1 MTNYRSYTHLEKLDK
16 DVVKDILHC
25 NHIIIQV
32 KLDGSNA
39 CVWDAGDGTV
49 ACGSRKRNLSATSDN
64 GGFYNYIN
72 TSTDPEVGFLR
83 NFCKDHPNYIV
94 YGEFLGVP
102 GQKLLGTIKDYV
114 ESGFFIF
121 DVFDASTGEYLPYA
135 TWSKFFED
143 NYHRVVPLIADLDHI
158 HCGVTIETLI
168 DAYADKTNF
177 NMPDGMRG
185 EGLVIKAEPS
195 YRDIYGNIQI
205 GKIVLDEFHARKKQ
219 KIKAPAMTADE
230 CINAFVENY
239 CTAAF
244 MAKEQN
250 KVMLALGMDE
260 WKNNGKCIGMTIQ
273 GCLNELMQEE
283 FWDYFKKHLVVLDLA
298 ALKYAIE
305 VKVRKF
311 LGLIQF
317 QEIVAW
323 QLKHLVDNLLFLC
336 YSKIK
341 L

>member
-25 NHIIIQV
+25 NHIIIQA

-83 NFCKDHPNYIV
+83 NFCKDHPDYIV

-102 GQKLLGTIKDYV
+102 GQKLLGAIKDYV

-135 TWSKFFED
+135 TWSKFFEN

-177 NMPDGMRG
+177 NMPEGMRG

-219 KIKAPAMTADE
+219 KVKAPAMTADE

-311 LGLIQF
+311 LGLI
-317 QEIVAW
+317 
-323 QLKHLVDNLLFLC
+323 
-336 YSKIK
+336 
-341 L
+341 

>member
-25 NHIIIQV
+25 NHIIIQA

-83 NFCKDHPNYIV
+83 NFCKDHPDYIV

-135 TWSKFFED
+135 TWSKFFEN

-195 YRDIYGNIQI
+195 YRDVYGNIQI

-219 KIKAPAMTADE
+219 KVKAPAMTADE

-260 WKNNGKCIGMTIQ
+260 WENKGKCIGMTIQ

-311 LGLIQF
+311 LGLI
-317 QEIVAW
+317 
-323 QLKHLVDNLLFLC
+323 
-336 YSKIK
+336 
-341 L
+341 

>member
-49 ACGSRKRNLSATSDN
+49 ACGSRKRNLSTTSDN

-83 NFCKDHPNYIV
+83 NFCKDHPDYIV

-121 DVFDASTGEYLPYA
+121 DVFDASIGEYLPYA

-143 NYHRVVPLIADLDHI
+143 SYHRVVPLIADLDHI

-219 KIKAPAMTADE
+219 KVKAPAMTADE

-298 ALKYAIE
+298 ILKHAIE
-305 VKVRKF
+305 IKVRKF
-311 LGLIQF
+311 LGLI
-317 QEIVAW
+317 
-323 QLKHLVDNLLFLC
+323 
-336 YSKIK
+336 
-341 L
+341 

>member
-1 MTNYRSYTHLEKLDK
+1 MANYRSYTHLEKLDK

-25 NHIIIQV
+25 DYIVLQP

-49 ACGSRKRNLSATSDN
+49 GCGSRKRNLSATSDN

-72 TSTDPEVGFLR
+72 TSTDPEVEFLR
-83 NFCKDHPNYIV
+83 DFCKDHPDYIV

-102 GQKLLGTIKDYV
+102 GQKLLGTIKDYI
-114 ESGFFIF
+114 EGGFFIF
-121 DVFDASTGEYLPYA
+121 DVFDTVTGEYLPYA

-158 HCGVTIETLI
+158 DSNITIESLI

-195 YRDIYGNIQI
+195 YRDVYGNIQI

-219 KIKAPAMTADE
+219 KVKAPAMTADE

-250 KVMLALGMDE
+250 KIMLALGMDKWE
-260 WKNNGKCIGMTIQ
+260 NNGKYIGIFLNKIIDTLMT
-273 GCLNELMQEE
+273 EE
-283 FWDYFKKHLVVLDLA
+283 MWSYFKKHLVVLDLA
-298 ALKYAIE
+298 ALKNAIQA
-305 VKVRKF
+305 KGRKF
-311 LGLIQF
+311 LGLI
-317 QEIVAW
+317 
-323 QLKHLVDNLLFLC
+323 
-336 YSKIK
+336 
-341 L
+341 

>member
-1 MTNYRSYTHLEKLDK
+1 MANYRSYTHLEKLDK
-16 DVVKDILHC
+16 DIVKDILKCEHL
-25 NHIIIQV
+25 IVQV
-32 KLDGSNA
+32 KLDGTCA

-49 ACGSRKRNLSATSDN
+49 ACGSRKRNLSTTSDN

-72 TSTDPEVGFLR
+72 TSTDPEVEFLR
-83 NFCKDHPNYIV
+83 NFCKDHPDYIV

-135 TWSKFFED
+135 IWSKFFED

-195 YRDIYGNIQI
+195 YRDVYGNIQI

-219 KIKAPAMTADE
+219 KVKAPAMTADE

-260 WKNNGKCIGMTIQ
+260 WENKGKCIGMTIQ

-298 ALKYAIE
+298 ALKQAIE

-311 LGLIQF
+311 LGLI
-317 QEIVAW
+317 
-323 QLKHLVDNLLFLC
+323 
-336 YSKIK
+336 
-341 L
+341 

>member
-25 NHIIIQV
+25 NHIIIQA

-39 CVWDAGDGTV
+39 CVWDAGDGTI

-83 NFCKDHPNYIV
+83 NFCKDHPDYIV

-135 TWSKFFED
+135 TWSKFFEN

-158 HCGVTIETLI
+158 HCGITIETLI

-177 NMPDGMRG
+177 NMPEGMRG

-195 YRDIYGNIQI
+195 YRDVYGNIQI

-219 KIKAPAMTADE
+219 KVKAPAMTADE

-260 WKNNGKCIGMTIQ
+260 WENKGKCIGMTIQ

-311 LGLIQF
+311 LGLI
-317 QEIVAW
+317 
-323 QLKHLVDNLLFLC
+323 
-336 YSKIK
+336 
-341 L
+341 

>member
-25 NHIIIQV
+25 NHIIIQA

-49 ACGSRKRNLSATSDN
+49 ACGSRKRNLSTTSDN

-72 TSTDPEVGFLR
+72 TSTDPEVEFLR
-83 NFCKDHPNYIV
+83 NFCKDHPDYIV

-121 DVFDASTGEYLPYA
+121 DVFDTSTGEYLPYA
-135 TWSKFFED
+135 TWSKFFEN

-158 HCGVTIETLI
+158 HCSVTIETLI

-195 YRDIYGNIQI
+195 YRDVYGNIQI

-219 KIKAPAMTADE
+219 RVKAPAMTADE

-260 WKNNGKCIGMTIQ
+260 WENKGKCIGMTIQ

-311 LGLIQF
+311 LGLI
-317 QEIVAW
+317 
-323 QLKHLVDNLLFLC
+323 
-336 YSKIK
+336 
-341 L
+341 

>member
-39 CVWDAGDGTV
+39 CVWDAGDGTI
-49 ACGSRKRNLSATSDN
+49 ACGSRKRNLSTTSDN

-83 NFCKDHPNYIV
+83 NFCKDHPDYIV

-135 TWSKFFED
+135 TWSKFFEN
-143 NYHRVVPLIADLDHI
+143 NYHRVVPLIADLNHI
-158 HCGVTIETLI
+158 HCDMTIETLI

-195 YRDIYGNIQI
+195 YRDVYGNIQI

-219 KIKAPAMTADE
+219 KVKAPAMTADE

-260 WKNNGKCIGMTIQ
+260 WENKGKCIGMTIQ

-298 ALKYAIE
+298 ALKHAIE

-311 LGLIQF
+311 LGLI
-317 QEIVAW
+317 
-323 QLKHLVDNLLFLC
+323 
-336 YSKIK
+336 
-341 L
+341 

>member
-1 MTNYRSYTHLEKLDK
+1 MANYRSYTHLEKLDK

-25 NHIIIQV
+25 DHIVIQP

-39 CVWDAGDGTV
+39 CVWDAGDGTI

-72 TSTDPEVGFLR
+72 TSTDPEVEFLR
-83 NFCKDHPNYIV
+83 DFCKDHSDYIV

-102 GQKLLGTIKDYV
+102 GQKLLGTIKDYI
-114 ESGFFIF
+114 EGGFFIF
-121 DVFDASTGEYLPYA
+121 DVFDTVTGEYLPYA

-143 NYHRVVPLIADLDHI
+143 NYHRVVPLIADLDHVDSNI
-158 HCGVTIETLI
+158 TIETLI

-177 NMPDGMRG
+177 NMPDGVRG

-195 YRDIYGNIQI
+195 YRDVYGNIQI
-205 GKIVLDEFHARKKQ
+205 GKIVLDEFHVRKKQ
-219 KIKAPAMTADE
+219 KVKAPAMTADE

-250 KVMLALGMDE
+250 KIMLALGMDE
-260 WKNNGKCIGMTIQ
+260 WENNGKCIGMFVNKIVD
-273 GCLNELMQEE
+273 ELMTEE
-283 FWDYFKKHLVVLDLA
+283 MWPYFKKYLVVLDLA
-298 ALKYAIE
+298 ALKNAIQA
-305 VKVRKF
+305 KGRKF
-311 LGLIQF
+311 LGLI
-317 QEIVAW
+317 
-323 QLKHLVDNLLFLC
+323 
-336 YSKIK
+336 
-341 L
+341 

>member
-25 NHIIIQV
+25 NHIIIQA

-83 NFCKDHPNYIV
+83 NFCKDHPDYIV

-121 DVFDASTGEYLPYA
+121 DVFDTSTGEYLPYA
-135 TWSKFFED
+135 TWSKFFEN

-158 HCGVTIETLI
+158 HYGVTIETLI

-219 KIKAPAMTADE
+219 KVKAPAMTADE

-260 WKNNGKCIGMTIQ
+260 WENKGKCIGMTIQ

-311 LGLIQF
+311 LGLI
-317 QEIVAW
+317 
-323 QLKHLVDNLLFLC
+323 
-336 YSKIK
+336 
-341 L
+341 

>member
-49 ACGSRKRNLSATSDN
+49 ACGSRKRNLSTTSDN

-83 NFCKDHPNYIV
+83 NFCKDHPDYIV

-121 DVFDASTGEYLPYA
+121 DVFDTSTGEYLPYA
-135 TWSKFFED
+135 TWSKFFEN
-143 NYHRVVPLIADLDHI
+143 NYHRVVPLIADLDNI

-219 KIKAPAMTADE
+219 KVKSPAMTADE

-260 WKNNGKCIGMTIQ
+260 WENKGKCIGMTIQ

-323 QLKHLVDNLLFLC
+323 LAKAP
-336 YSKIK
+336 S
-341 L
+341 

>member
-1 MTNYRSYTHLEKLDK
+1 MANYRSYTHLEKLDK

-25 NHIIIQV
+25 DHIVIQS

-49 ACGSRKRNLSATSDN
+49 GCGSRKRNLSATSDN

-72 TSTDPEVGFLR
+72 TSTDPEVEFLR
-83 NFCKDHPNYIV
+83 DFCKDHSDYIV

-102 GQKLLGTIKDYV
+102 GQKLLGTIKDYI
-114 ESGFFIF
+114 EGGFFIF
-121 DVFDASTGEYLPYA
+121 DVFDTITGEYLPYA
-135 TWSKFFED
+135 TWSKFFKD
-143 NYHRVVPLIADLDHI
+143 NYHRVVPLIADLDHVDSNI
-158 HCGVTIETLI
+158 TIETLI

-219 KIKAPAMTADE
+219 KAKAPAMTADE
-230 CINAFVENY
+230 CVNAFVENY

-250 KVMLALGMDE
+250 KIMLALGMDE
-260 WKNNGKCIGMTIQ
+260 WENNGKCIGFF
-273 GCLNELMQEE
+273 LNKIVDELMTEE
-283 FWDYFKKHLVVLDLA
+283 MWPYFKKHLVVLDLA
-298 ALKYAIE
+298 ALKNAIQT
-305 VKVRKF
+305 KGRKF
-311 LGLIQF
+311 LGLI
-317 QEIVAW
+317 
-323 QLKHLVDNLLFLC
+323 
-336 YSKIK
+336 
-341 L
+341 

>member
-1 MTNYRSYTHLEKLDK
+1 MANYRSYTHLEKLDK
-16 DVVKDILHC
+16 DVVKDILYC
-25 NHIIIQV
+25 DHIIIQS

-39 CVWDAGDGTV
+39 CVWDAGDGTIG
-49 ACGSRKRNLSATSDN
+49 CGSRKRNLSTTSDN

-83 NFCKDHPNYIV
+83 NFCKNHSDYIV

-102 GQKLLGTIKDYV
+102 GQKFLGTIKDYI

-121 DVFDASTGEYLPYA
+121 DVFDTSTGEYLPYA
-135 TWSKFFED
+135 TWSKFFKY

-158 HCGVTIETLI
+158 HCGITIESLI

-205 GKIVLDEFHARKKQ
+205 GKIVLDEFHARKQ
-219 KIKAPAMTADE
+219 KRFKTPTTMTADE
-230 CINAFVENY
+230 CINTFVENY

-250 KVMLALGMDE
+250 KVMLALGMDKWE
-260 WKNNGKCIGMTIQ
+260 NKGKCIGMTIQ
-273 GCLNELMQEE
+273 SCLNELMQEE

-298 ALKYAIE
+298 ALKRAIE

-311 LGLIQF
+311 LGLI
-317 QEIVAW
+317 
-323 QLKHLVDNLLFLC
+323 
-336 YSKIK
+336 
-341 L
+341 

>member
-25 NHIIIQV
+25 NHIIIQP
-32 KLDGSNA
+32 KIDGTNA
-39 CVWDAGDGTV
+39 CIWDAGDGTV
-49 ACGSRKRNLSATSDN
+49 ACGSRKRNLSTTSDN

-83 NFCKDHPNYIV
+83 NFCKDHPDYIV

-121 DVFDASTGEYLPYA
+121 DVFDTSTGEYLPYA
-135 TWSKFFED
+135 TWSKFFEN

-195 YRDIYGNIQI
+195 YRDVYGNIQI

-219 KIKAPAMTADE
+219 KVKAPAMTADE

-260 WKNNGKCIGMTIQ
+260 WKNNGKCIGFF
-273 GCLNELMQEE
+273 LNKIVDELMTEE
-283 FWDYFKKHLVVLDLA
+283 MWPYFKKHLVVLDLA
-298 ALKYAIE
+298 ALKNAIQI
-305 VKVRKF
+305 KGRKF
-311 LGLIQF
+311 LGLI
-317 QEIVAW
+317 
-323 QLKHLVDNLLFLC
+323 
-336 YSKIK
+336 
-341 L
+341 

>member
-25 NHIIIQV
+25 NHIIIQA

-39 CVWDAGDGTV
+39 CVWDAGDGTI

-83 NFCKDHPNYIV
+83 NFCKDHPDYIV

-158 HCGVTIETLI
+158 HCGITIETLI

-219 KIKAPAMTADE
+219 KVKAPAMTADE

-260 WKNNGKCIGMTIQ
+260 WENKGKCIGMTIQ

-311 LGLIQF
+311 LGLI
-317 QEIVAW
+317 
-323 QLKHLVDNLLFLC
+323 
-336 YSKIK
+336 
-341 L
+341 

>member
-1 MTNYRSYTHLEKLDK
+1 MRLRMANYRSYTHLEKMDK
-16 DVVKDILHC
+16 DVVKGILKCEHL
-25 NHIIIQV
+25 IVQV

-49 ACGSRKRNLSATSDN
+49 ACGSRKRNLSTTSDN

-83 NFCKDHPNYIV
+83 NFCKDHPDYIV

-121 DVFDASTGEYLPYA
+121 DVFDTSTGEYLPYA
-135 TWSKFFED
+135 TWSKFFKD

-219 KIKAPAMTADE
+219 KVKAPAMTADE

-260 WKNNGKCIGMTIQ
+260 WENKGKCIGMTIQ

-311 LGLIQF
+311 LGLI
-317 QEIVAW
+317 
-323 QLKHLVDNLLFLC
+323 
-336 YSKIK
+336 
-341 L
+341 

>member
-83 NFCKDHPNYIV
+83 NFCKDHPDYIV

-121 DVFDASTGEYLPYA
+121 DVFDVSTGEYLPYA

-158 HCGVTIETLI
+158 HCGITIETLI

-195 YRDIYGNIQI
+195 YRDVYGNIQI

-219 KIKAPAMTADE
+219 KVKAPAMTADE
-230 CINAFVENY
+230 CINAFIENY

-260 WKNNGKCIGMTIQ
+260 WENKGKCIGMTIQ

-311 LGLIQF
+311 LGLI
-317 QEIVAW
+317 
-323 QLKHLVDNLLFLC
+323 
-336 YSKIK
+336 
-341 L
+341 

>member
-25 NHIIIQV
+25 NHIIIQA

-49 ACGSRKRNLSATSDN
+49 ACGSRKRNLSTTSDN

-83 NFCKDHPNYIV
+83 NFCKDHPDYIV

-135 TWSKFFED
+135 TWSKFFEN

-195 YRDIYGNIQI
+195 YRDVYGNIQI

-219 KIKAPAMTADE
+219 KVKAPAMTADE

-260 WKNNGKCIGMTIQ
+260 WENKGKCIGMTIQ

-311 LGLIQF
+311 LGLI
-317 QEIVAW
+317 
-323 QLKHLVDNLLFLC
+323 
-336 YSKIK
+336 
-341 L
+341 

>member
-25 NHIIIQV
+25 NHIIIQA

-83 NFCKDHPNYIV
+83 NFCKDHPDYIV

-121 DVFDASTGEYLPYA
+121 DVFDTITGEYLPYA

-143 NYHRVVPLIADLDHI
+143 NYHRVVPLIADLNHI
-158 HCGVTIETLI
+158 HCDMTIETLI

-195 YRDIYGNIQI
+195 YRDVYGNIQI

-219 KIKAPAMTADE
+219 KVKAPAMTADE

-260 WKNNGKCIGMTIQ
+260 WENKGKCIGMTIQ

-298 ALKYAIE
+298 ALKHAIE

-311 LGLIQF
+311 LGLI
-317 QEIVAW
+317 
-323 QLKHLVDNLLFLC
+323 
-336 YSKIK
+336 
-341 L
+341 

>member
-1 MTNYRSYTHLEKLDK
+1 MANYRSYTHLEKLDK

-25 NHIIIQV
+25 NHIVIQS

-39 CVWDAGDGTV
+39 CVWDAGDGTIG
-49 ACGSRKRNLSATSDN
+49 CGSRKRNLSATSDN

-72 TSTDPEVGFLR
+72 TSTDPEVEFLR
-83 NFCKDHPNYIV
+83 NFCKDYSDYIV

-102 GQKLLGTIKDYV
+102 GQKLLGTIKDYI
-114 ESGFFIF
+114 EGGFFIF
-121 DVFDASTGEYLPYA
+121 DVFDTSTGEYLPYA

-158 HCGVTIETLI
+158 HCDMTIETLI

-195 YRDIYGNIQI
+195 YRDVYGNIQI

-219 KIKAPAMTADE
+219 KVKAPAMTADE

-250 KVMLALGMDE
+250 KVMLALGMDGWE
-260 WKNNGKCIGMTIQ
+260 NNGKCIGIF
-273 GCLNELMQEE
+273 LNKIVDELMAEE
-283 FWDYFKKHLVVLDLA
+283 MWPYFKKHLVVLDLA
-298 ALKYAIE
+298 ALKNAIQT
-305 VKVRKF
+305 KGRKF
-311 LGLIQF
+311 LGLI
-317 QEIVAW
+317 
-323 QLKHLVDNLLFLC
+323 
-336 YSKIK
+336 
-341 L
+341 

>member
-25 NHIIIQV
+25 NHIIIQA

-83 NFCKDHPNYIV
+83 NFCKDHPDYIV

-135 TWSKFFED
+135 TWSKFFEN
-143 NYHRVVPLIADLDHI
+143 NYHRVVPLIADLDHVDSNI
-158 HCGVTIETLI
+158 TIETLI

-219 KIKAPAMTADE
+219 KVKAPAMTADE

-260 WKNNGKCIGMTIQ
+260 WENKGKCIGMTIQ

-311 LGLIQF
+311 LGLI
-317 QEIVAW
+317 
-323 QLKHLVDNLLFLC
+323 
-336 YSKIK
+336 
-341 L
+341 

>member
-25 NHIIIQV
+25 NHIIIQA

-83 NFCKDHPNYIV
+83 NFCKDHPDYIV

-121 DVFDASTGEYLPYA
+121 DVFDTSTGEYLPYA
-135 TWSKFFED
+135 TWSKFFEN

-219 KIKAPAMTADE
+219 KVKAPAMTADE

-260 WKNNGKCIGMTIQ
+260 WENKGKCIGMTIQ

-298 ALKYAIE
+298 ALKYAIK

-311 LGLIQF
+311 LGLI
-317 QEIVAW
+317 
-323 QLKHLVDNLLFLC
+323 
-336 YSKIK
+336 
-341 L
+341 

>member
-1 MTNYRSYTHLEKLDK
+1 MANYRSYTHLEKLDK
-16 DVVKDILHC
+16 DVVKDILNCEHL
-25 NHIIIQV
+25 IIQP
-32 KLDGSNA
+32 KIDGTNA
-39 CVWDAGDGTV
+39 RVWDAGDGTI
-49 ACGSRKRNLSATSDN
+49 ACGSRKRNLSFDSDN

-72 TSTDPEVGFLR
+72 TSTDTEVEFLR
-83 NFCKDHPNYIV
+83 NFCKDHPDYII

-121 DVFDASTGEYLPYA
+121 DVFDTSTGEYLPYA
-135 TWSKFFED
+135 TWSKFFEN

-219 KIKAPAMTADE
+219 KVKAPAMTADE

-260 WKNNGKCIGMTIQ
+260 WENKGKCIGMTIQ

-298 ALKYAIE
+298 ALNNAIQI
-305 VKVRKF
+305 KGRKF
-311 LGLIQF
+311 LGLI
-317 QEIVAW
+317 
-323 QLKHLVDNLLFLC
+323 
-336 YSKIK
+336 
-341 L
+341 

>member
-1 MTNYRSYTHLEKLDK
+1 MANYRSYTHLEKLDK
-16 DVVKDILHC
+16 DVVKDILYC
-25 NHIIIQV
+25 DHIIIQP
-32 KLDGSNA
+32 KIDGTNA
-39 CVWDAGDGTV
+39 CIWDAGDGTI

-83 NFCKDHPNYIV
+83 NFCKDHPDYIV

-135 TWSKFFED
+135 TWSKFFEN
-143 NYHRVVPLIADLDHI
+143 NYHRVVPLIANLDHI

-219 KIKAPAMTADE
+219 KVKAPAMTADE

-298 ALKYAIE
+298 ILKHAIE
-305 VKVRKF
+305 IKVRKF
-311 LGLIQF
+311 LGLI
-317 QEIVAW
+317 
-323 QLKHLVDNLLFLC
+323 
-336 YSKIK
+336 
-341 L
+341 

>member
-25 NHIIIQV
+25 NHIIIQA

-49 ACGSRKRNLSATSDN
+49 ACGSRKRNLSTTSDN

-83 NFCKDHPNYIV
+83 NFCKDHPDYIV

-121 DVFDASTGEYLPYA
+121 DVFDTSTGEYLPYA
-135 TWSKFFED
+135 TWSKFFEN

-195 YRDIYGNIQI
+195 YRDVYGNIQI

-219 KIKAPAMTADE
+219 KVKAPAMTADE

-260 WKNNGKCIGMTIQ
+260 WENKGKCIGMTIQ

-298 ALKYAIE
+298 ALKHAIE

-311 LGLIQF
+311 LGLI
-317 QEIVAW
+317 
-323 QLKHLVDNLLFLC
+323 
-336 YSKIK
+336 
-341 L
+341 

>member
-25 NHIIIQV
+25 NHIIIQA

-39 CVWDAGDGTV
+39 CVWDAGDGTI

-83 NFCKDHPNYIV
+83 NFCKDHPDYIV

-102 GQKLLGTIKDYV
+102 GQKLLGTIKDYI

-135 TWSKFFED
+135 TWSKFFEN

-195 YRDIYGNIQI
+195 YRDVYGNIQI

-219 KIKAPAMTADE
+219 KVKAPAMTADE

-260 WKNNGKCIGMTIQ
+260 WENKGKCIGMTIQ

-311 LGLIQF
+311 LGLI
-317 QEIVAW
+317 
-323 QLKHLVDNLLFLC
+323 
-336 YSKIK
+336 
-341 L
+341 

>member
-1 MTNYRSYTHLEKLDK
+1 MANYRSYTHLEKLDK

-25 NHIIIQV
+25 DYIVLQP

-49 ACGSRKRNLSATSDN
+49 GCGSRKRNLSATSDN

-72 TSTDPEVGFLR
+72 TSTDPEVEFLR
-83 NFCKDHPNYIV
+83 DFCKDHPDYIV

-102 GQKLLGTIKDYV
+102 GQKLLGTIKDYI
-114 ESGFFIF
+114 EGGFFIF
-121 DVFDASTGEYLPYA
+121 DVFDTVTGEYLPYA
-135 TWSKFFED
+135 TWSKFFEG

-158 HCGVTIETLI
+158 DCDMTIETLI

-195 YRDIYGNIQI
+195 YRDVYGNIQI

-219 KIKAPAMTADE
+219 KVKAPAMTADE

-250 KVMLALGMDE
+250 KIMLALGMDKWE
-260 WKNNGKCIGMTIQ
+260 NNGKYIGIFLNKIIDTLMT
-273 GCLNELMQEE
+273 EE
-283 FWDYFKKHLVVLDLA
+283 MWSYFKKHLVVLDLA
-298 ALKYAIE
+298 ALKNAIQA
-305 VKVRKF
+305 KGRKF
-311 LGLIQF
+311 LGLI
-317 QEIVAW
+317 
-323 QLKHLVDNLLFLC
+323 
-336 YSKIK
+336 
-341 L
+341 

>member
-1 MTNYRSYTHLEKLDK
+1 MANYRSYTHLEKLDK

-25 NHIIIQV
+25 NHIIIQA

-83 NFCKDHPNYIV
+83 NFCKDHPDYIV

-121 DVFDASTGEYLPYA
+121 DVFDTSTGEYLPYA
-135 TWSKFFED
+135 TWSKFFEN
-143 NYHRVVPLIADLDHI
+143 NYHRVVPLIADLDYI
-158 HCGVTIETLI
+158 HCDVTIETLI

-195 YRDIYGNIQI
+195 YRDVYGNIQI

-219 KIKAPAMTADE
+219 KVKAPAMTADE

-260 WKNNGKCIGMTIQ
+260 WENKGKCIGMTIQ

-311 LGLIQF
+311 LGLI
-317 QEIVAW
+317 
-323 QLKHLVDNLLFLC
+323 
-336 YSKIK
+336 
-341 L
+341 

>member
-25 NHIIIQV
+25 NHIIIQA

-49 ACGSRKRNLSATSDN
+49 ACGSRKRNLSTTSDN

-83 NFCKDHPNYIV
+83 IFCKDHPDYIV

-219 KIKAPAMTADE
+219 KVKAPAMTADE

-260 WKNNGKCIGMTIQ
+260 WENKGKCIGMTIQ

-298 ALKYAIE
+298 ALKHAIE
-305 VKVRKF
+305 IKVRKF
-311 LGLIQF
+311 LGLI
-317 QEIVAW
+317 
-323 QLKHLVDNLLFLC
+323 
-336 YSKIK
+336 
-341 L
+341 

>member
-25 NHIIIQV
+25 NHIIIQA

-49 ACGSRKRNLSATSDN
+49 ACGSRKRNLSTTSDN

-72 TSTDPEVGFLR
+72 TSTDPEIGFLR
-83 NFCKDHPNYIV
+83 NFCKDHPDYIV

-177 NMPDGMRG
+177 NMPEGMRG

-195 YRDIYGNIQI
+195 YRDVYGNIQI

-219 KIKAPAMTADE
+219 KVKAPAMTADE

-260 WKNNGKCIGMTIQ
+260 WENKGKCIGMTIQ

-311 LGLIQF
+311 LGLI
-317 QEIVAW
+317 
-323 QLKHLVDNLLFLC
+323 
-336 YSKIK
+336 
-341 L
+341 

>member
-1 MTNYRSYTHLEKLDK
+1 MANYRSYTHLEKLDK
-16 DVVKDILHC
+16 DVVKGILKCEHL
-25 NHIIIQV
+25 IVQV

-39 CVWDAGDGTV
+39 CVWDAGDGTI

-83 NFCKDHPNYIV
+83 NFCKDHPDYII

-121 DVFDASTGEYLPYA
+121 DVFDASIGEYLPYA
-135 TWSKFFED
+135 TWSKFFEN

-185 EGLVIKAEPS
+185 EGLVVKAEPS

-219 KIKAPAMTADE
+219 KVKAPAMTADE

-260 WKNNGKCIGMTIQ
+260 WENKGKCIGMTIQ

-311 LGLIQF
+311 LGLI
-317 QEIVAW
+317 
-323 QLKHLVDNLLFLC
+323 
-336 YSKIK
+336 
-341 L
+341 

>member
-1 MTNYRSYTHLEKLDK
+1 MANYRSYTHLEKLDK

-25 NHIIIQV
+25 DHIVIQP

-39 CVWDAGDGTV
+39 CVWDAGDNTIG
-49 ACGSRKRNLSATSDN
+49 CGSRKRNLSTTSDN

-72 TSTDPEVGFLR
+72 TSTDPEVEFLR
-83 NFCKDHPNYIV
+83 DFCKDHSDYIV

-102 GQKLLGTIKDYV
+102 GQKLLGTIKDYI

-121 DVFDASTGEYLPYA
+121 DVFDTSTGEYLPYA

-143 NYHRVVPLIADLDHI
+143 NYHRVVPLIADFDHI
-158 HCGVTIETLI
+158 HCGITIESLI

-195 YRDIYGNIQI
+195 YRDVYGNIQI

-219 KIKAPAMTADE
+219 KVKAPAMTADE

-250 KVMLALGMDE
+250 KVMLTLGMDE
-260 WKNNGKCIGMTIQ
+260 WENNGKCIGMFVNKIVD
-273 GCLNELMQEE
+273 ELITEE
-283 FWDYFKKHLVVLDLA
+283 MWPYFKKHLVVLDLA
-298 ALKYAIE
+298 ALKNAIQT
-305 VKVRKF
+305 KGRKF
-311 LGLIQF
+311 LGLI
-317 QEIVAW
+317 
-323 QLKHLVDNLLFLC
+323 
-336 YSKIK
+336 
-341 L
+341 

>member
-25 NHIIIQV
+25 NHIVIQA

-39 CVWDAGDGTV
+39 CVWDAGDSTV

-72 TSTDPEVGFLR
+72 TSTDPEVEFLR
-83 NFCKDHPNYIV
+83 NFCKDHPDYIV

-195 YRDIYGNIQI
+195 YRDVYGNIQI
-205 GKIVLDEFHARKKQ
+205 GKIILDEFHVRKKQ
-219 KIKAPAMTADE
+219 KVKAPAMTADE

-260 WKNNGKCIGMTIQ
+260 WENKGKCIGMTIQ

-311 LGLIQF
+311 LGLI
-317 QEIVAW
+317 
-323 QLKHLVDNLLFLC
+323 
-336 YSKIK
+336 
-341 L
+341 

>member
-25 NHIIIQV
+25 DHIIIQA

-49 ACGSRKRNLSATSDN
+49 ACGSRKRNLSTTSDN

-83 NFCKDHPNYIV
+83 NFCKDHPDYIV

-135 TWSKFFED
+135 TWSKFFEN

-158 HCGVTIETLI
+158 HCGVTIEILI

-177 NMPDGMRG
+177 NMPEGMRG

-219 KIKAPAMTADE
+219 KVKAPAMTADE

-260 WKNNGKCIGMTIQ
+260 WENKGKCIGMTIQ

-311 LGLIQF
+311 LGLI
-317 QEIVAW
+317 
-323 QLKHLVDNLLFLC
+323 
-336 YSKIK
+336 
-341 L
+341 

>member
-25 NHIIIQV
+25 NHIIVQV

-49 ACGSRKRNLSATSDN
+49 ACGSRKRNLSTTSDN

-83 NFCKDHPNYIV
+83 NFCKDHPDYIV

-135 TWSKFFED
+135 TWSKFFEN

-219 KIKAPAMTADE
+219 KVKAPAMTADE

-260 WKNNGKCIGMTIQ
+260 WENKGKCIGMTIQ

-298 ALKYAIE
+298 ALKHAIE

-311 LGLIQF
+311 LGLI
-317 QEIVAW
+317 
-323 QLKHLVDNLLFLC
+323 
-336 YSKIK
+336 
-341 L
+341 

>member
-25 NHIIIQV
+25 NHIIIQA

-49 ACGSRKRNLSATSDN
+49 ACGSRKRNLSTTSDN

-72 TSTDPEVGFLR
+72 TSTDPEVEFLR
-83 NFCKDHPNYIV
+83 NFCKDHPDYIV

-135 TWSKFFED
+135 TWSKFFEN

-158 HCGVTIETLI
+158 HCGITIETLI

-195 YRDIYGNIQI
+195 YRDVYGNIQI

-219 KIKAPAMTADE
+219 KVKAPAMTADE

-250 KVMLALGMDE
+250 KIMLALGMDE
-260 WKNNGKCIGMTIQ
+260 WENKGKCIGMTIQ

-298 ALKYAIE
+298 ALKHAIE

-311 LGLIQF
+311 LGLI
-317 QEIVAW
+317 
-323 QLKHLVDNLLFLC
+323 
-336 YSKIK
+336 
-341 L
+341 

>member
-1 MTNYRSYTHLEKLDK
+1 MANYRSYTHLEKLDK

-25 NHIIIQV
+25 DHLIVQV

-39 CVWDAGDGTV
+39 CVWDAGDGTIG
-49 ACGSRKRNLSATSDN
+49 CGSRKRNLSATSDN

-72 TSTDPEVGFLR
+72 TSTNSEVEFLR
-83 NFCKDHPNYIV
+83 NFCKDHSDYIV

-102 GQKLLGTIKDYV
+102 GQKLLGTIKDYIDG
-114 ESGFFIF
+114 GFFIF
-121 DVFDASTGEYLPYA
+121 DVFDTSTGEYLPYA
-135 TWSKFFED
+135 TWSKFFEN
-143 NYHRVVPLIADLDHI
+143 NYHRVVPLIADLDHV
-158 HCGVTIETLI
+158 HCDMTIETFI

-195 YRDIYGNIQI
+195 YRDVYGNIQI

-219 KIKAPAMTADE
+219 KVKAPAMTADE

-250 KVMLALGMDE
+250 KVMLALGMDKWE
-260 WKNNGKCIGMTIQ
+260 NKGKCIGMTIQ

-283 FWDYFKKHLVVLDLA
+283 FWDYFKKHLVVIDLA
-298 ALKYAIE
+298 ALKSAIE
-305 VKVRKF
+305 NKVRKF
-311 LGLIQF
+311 LGL
-317 QEIVAW
+317 V
-323 QLKHLVDNLLFLC
+323 
-336 YSKIK
+336 
-341 L
+341 

>member
-83 NFCKDHPNYIV
+83 NFCKDHPDYIV

-158 HCGVTIETLI
+158 HCDITIETLI

-219 KIKAPAMTADE
+219 KVKAPAMTADE

-260 WKNNGKCIGMTIQ
+260 WENKGKCIGMTIQ

-311 LGLIQF
+311 LGLI
-317 QEIVAW
+317 
-323 QLKHLVDNLLFLC
+323 
-336 YSKIK
+336 
-341 L
+341 

>member
-25 NHIIIQV
+25 NHIIIQA

-49 ACGSRKRNLSATSDN
+49 ACGSRKRNLSTTSDN

-83 NFCKDHPNYIV
+83 NFCKDHPDYIV

-102 GQKLLGTIKDYV
+102 GQKLLGTIKDYI

-135 TWSKFFED
+135 TWSKFFEN

-195 YRDIYGNIQI
+195 YRDVYGNIQI

-219 KIKAPAMTADE
+219 KVKAPAMTADE

-260 WKNNGKCIGMTIQ
+260 WENKGKCIGMTIQ

-311 LGLIQF
+311 LGLI
-317 QEIVAW
+317 
-323 QLKHLVDNLLFLC
+323 
-336 YSKIK
+336 
-341 L
+341 

>member
-1 MTNYRSYTHLEKLDK
+1 MANYRSYTHLEKLDK

-25 NHIIIQV
+25 NHIIIQA

-39 CVWDAGDGTV
+39 CVWDAGDGTI
-49 ACGSRKRNLSATSDN
+49 ACGSRKRNLSTTSDN

-72 TSTDPEVGFLR
+72 TSTDPEVEFLR
-83 NFCKDHPNYIV
+83 NFCKDRPDYIV

-121 DVFDASTGEYLPYA
+121 DVFDTSTGEYLPYA
-135 TWSKFFED
+135 TWSKFFEN

-158 HCGVTIETLI
+158 HCGITIESLI

-177 NMPDGMRG
+177 NMPDGMHG

-219 KIKAPAMTADE
+219 KVKAPAMTADE

-260 WKNNGKCIGMTIQ
+260 WENKGKCIGMTIQ

-311 LGLIQF
+311 LGLI
-317 QEIVAW
+317 
-323 QLKHLVDNLLFLC
+323 
-336 YSKIK
+336 
-341 L
+341 